1 MIRCSEAKNWI
12 HRQLD
17 DSSEDP
23 LSPEETEMFRNHLE
37 TCPGCHHFLKELN
50 SLRDLLQEVG
60 QTEREEPRPN
70 PRNRGKPPIPSWRD
84 FRPRF
89 ILPAA
94 ASLLLAAGLF
104 LAIFL
109 APSPSRPP
117 TTASNA
123 FRVNSPDEPS
133 VTLISSMRILFIV
146 GFLSLLWSERPR
158 RSGCED
164 YWIGSEQ

>member
-1 MIRCSEAKNWI
+1 MEIAVIRCSEAQNWI

-17 DSSEDP
+17 DSREDP
-23 LSPEETEMFRNHLE
+23 LSPEESEMFRNHLE

-70 PRNRGKPPIPSWRD
+70 PRNKGKPPNPSWRD
-84 FRPRF
+84 SRPRF

-94 ASLLLAAGLF
+94 ASLLLAASLS

-109 APSPSRPP
+109 APSSSRPP
-117 TTASNA
+117 TTVSDA
-123 FRVNSPDEPS
+123 FRVSSPDEDL
-133 VTLISSMRILFIV
+133 LIVRYQSNNPHIHFVWVFPTREEK
-146 GFLSLLWSERPR
+146 GKTKRAE
-158 RSGCED
+158 
-164 YWIGSEQ
+164 